1 MTTNSAVLSAIETW
15 SSWFFLKSLS
25 ADLCCGVRFQPLLR
39 LPWRGVAATVG
50 GQANNT
56 TNAHFSGLQKVD
68 CKKNGRDPTSQL
80 LVNRVPVFLGT
91 GGESGVHP
99 RSLML
104 LAGDIETNPG
114 PGREIDIMDSLV
126 EHELCCEGEILDSS
140 NDSGRGNTDTSGVD
154 LGLLD
159 TKREDELN
167 ESSSLSEEHRGD
179 RTFENCSRVEN
190 RSGREGSREKP
201 FENGVSGE
209 IAEINDDDLIVRA
222 TCISCNSPF
231 RKQYSP
237 FFCVEPGCLA
247 ICHRQEICSG
257 LSRTGQ
263 KRGGWR
269 CFLHG

>member
-1 MTTNSAVLSAIETW
+1 MRQEIMVSVTTASCHENDYLGEVW
-15 SSWFFLKSLS
+15 
-25 ADLCCGVRFQPLLR
+25 QLR
-39 LPWRGVAATVG
+39 LEDKRTIQQTLTSPAY
-50 GQANNT
+50 
-56 TNAHFSGLQKVD
+56 
-68 CKKNGRDPTSQL
+68 KKSTARRMDETQHHNSSSTEYL
-80 LVNRVPVFLGT
+80 FFLGT

-126 EHELCCEGEILDSS
+126 EHELCSEEEILDSS

-159 TKREDELN
+159 TRREDELN

-179 RTFENCSRVEN
+179 RTFENCSRVDN

-222 TCISCNSPF
+222 TCISWNSPF

-269 CFLHG
+269 CFLHGGRDLRRETDHQGTAGLGKC